1 MINNHMLRIGALF
14 LLTVLSYGFYN
25 AYLPITDPVESNYVL
40 SAITMLK
47 HNSWISPM
55 IYDHVWYDKP
65 PLTYWALMITYKL
78 FGISDFTS
86 RIPNTLV
93 AGASV
98 ALMYHIIYRI
108 SKNTFASVLCAIL
121 LMSTLQFWYISH
133 AIITDGFLFLFT
145 LAIFGY
151 SYLAFTNNDKSAMV
165 KAYIAAAL
173 AVITKGPIGIILPGL
188 ILLIYVCA
196 RYIVHRKDEIYQ
208 VSKDIK
214 LLFNPFGLL
223 VFIAIASPWYIAM
236 YSIHGEQ
243 FISGFLG
250 LHNVDRALVSEHPKF
265 DVWYYYL
272 LIVPLSLLPWTPV
285 IVYHLKDLNWK
296 DDFDLLGII
305 WFIVIVLFYSLVA
318 TKYLTYTLPAIIPCI
333 IWAAVKI
340 CELVTDKETGEF
352 TQSFKKFNY
361 LITLPLGIYYMIF
374 TFTTAFDQSLDSKPL
389 IVGSFIIVCIILIGR
404 YYITSF
410 FKLAIYAL
418 VPLITLYSAITITV
432 PPILFNQ
439 SGLQFRTFIEDTSK
453 PIYVYGSY
461 YTSIVYY
468 MDTTP
473 TQVFVDT
480 TDDSIWTEGK
490 TLMPT
495 ITKETFLKDVS
506 NNRGAYVIVPKKYDK
521 DFFNALSYPEAKL
534 VNKTKLASIYKL
546 QSEPP
551 VKRVVCS
558 RAISP

>member
-1 MINNHMLRIGALF
+1 MLRIGALF
-14 LLTVLSYGFYN
+14 LLTVLCYGFYN

-98 ALMYHIIYRI
+98 ALMYHITYRM
-108 SKNTFASVLCAIL
+108 SKSTFAGVLCAIL

-133 AIITDGFLFLFT
+133 AIITDGFLLLFT

-196 RYIVHRKDEIYQ
+196 RYIVHRKDESYQ
-208 VSKDIK
+208 LSKDIK

-250 LHNVDRALVSEHPKF
+250 LHNVDRALISEHPKF
-265 DVWYYYL
+265 NVWYYYL

-374 TFTTAFDQSLDSKPL
+374 TFTTAFDKSLDSKPL
-389 IVGSFIIVCIILIGR
+389 IVGSFIIVCMILIGR

-468 MDTTP
+468 MDTIP

-521 DFFNALSYPEAKL
+521 DFSNALPYPKAKL

-546 QSEPP
+546 Q
-551 VKRVVCS
+551 
-558 RAISP
+558 

>member
-14 LLTVLSYGFYN
+14 LLTVLCYGFYN

-133 AIITDGFLFLFT
+133 AIITDGFLLLFT

-196 RYIVHRKDEIYQ
+196 RYIVHRKDESYQ
-208 VSKDIK
+208 LSKDIK
-214 LLFNPFGLL
+214 LLFNPLGLL
-223 VFIAIASPWYIAM
+223 AFIAIASPWYIAM

-250 LHNVDRALVSEHPKF
+250 LHNVDRALISEHPKF
-265 DVWYYYL
+265 NVWYYYL

-374 TFTTAFDQSLDSKPL
+374 TFTTAFDKSLDSKPL
-389 IVGSFIIVCIILIGR
+389 IVGSFIIVCMILIGR

-453 PIYVYGSY
+453 PIYIYGSY

-480 TDDSIWTEGK
+480 TDDSKWTESK

-495 ITKETFLKDVS
+495 ITK
-506 NNRGAYVIVPKKYDK
+506 
-521 DFFNALSYPEAKL
+521 
-534 VNKTKLASIYKL
+534 
-546 QSEPP
+546 
-551 VKRVVCS
+551 
-558 RAISP
+558 

>member
-25 AYLPITDPVESNYVL
+25 AYLPITDLVESNYVL

-133 AIITDGFLFLFT
+133 AIITDGFLLLFT

-196 RYIVHRKDEIYQ
+196 RYIVHRKDESYQ
-208 VSKDIK
+208 LSKDIK
-214 LLFNPFGLL
+214 LLFNPLGLL
-223 VFIAIASPWYIAM
+223 AFIAIASPWYIAM

-250 LHNVDRALVSEHPKF
+250 LHNVDRALISEHPKF
-265 DVWYYYL
+265 NVWYYYL

-374 TFTTAFDQSLDSKPL
+374 TFATAFDKSLDSKPL
-389 IVGSFIIVCIILIGR
+389 IVGSFIIVCMILIGR

-468 MDTTP
+468 MDTIP

-506 NNRGAYVIVPKKYDK
+506 NNLGAYVIVPKKYDK
-521 DFFNALSYPEAKL
+521 DFSNALSYREAKL

-546 QSEPP
+546 Q
-551 VKRVVCS
+551 
-558 RAISP
+558 

>member
-188 ILLIYVCA
+188 ILLIYICA
-196 RYIVHRKDEIYQ
+196 RYAIHRKDERYQ
-208 VSKDIK
+208 LLKDIK
-214 LLFNPFGLL
+214 LLFNPLGLL
-223 VFIAIASPWYIAM
+223 GFIAIASPWYIAM

-265 DVWYYYL
+265 NVWYYYL

-285 IVYHLKDLNWK
+285 IVYHLKDINWK

-374 TFTTAFDQSLDSKPL
+374 TFATAFDQSLDSKPL
-389 IVGSFIIVCIILIGR
+389 IVGSFIIVCMILIGR

-432 PPILFNQ
+432 PPILFKISLVYSLERSSKIHQNQ
-439 SGLQFRTFIEDTSK
+439 Y
-453 PIYVYGSY
+453 IYMAV
-461 YTSIVYY
+461 
-468 MDTTP
+468 
-473 TQVFVDT
+473 
-480 TDDSIWTEGK
+480 
-490 TLMPT
+490 T
-495 ITKETFLKDVS
+495 ILLLYITWIL
-506 NNRGAYVIVPKKYDK
+506 YPPK
-521 DFFNALSYPEAKL
+521 FS
-534 VNKTKLASIYKL
+534 
-546 QSEPP
+546 
-551 VKRVVCS
+551 
-558 RAISP
+558 

>member
-98 ALMYHIIYRI
+98 ALVYRI
-108 SKNTFASVLCAIL
+108 TYRMSKNTFAGVLCAIL

-208 VSKDIK
+208 LSKDIK

-285 IVYHLKDLNWK
+285 IVYHLKDINWK

-389 IVGSFIIVCIILIGR
+389 IVGSFIIVCMILIGR

-453 PIYVYGSY
+453 PIYIYGSY

-468 MDTTP
+468 MDTIP

-506 NNRGAYVIVPKKYDK
+506 NNLGAYVIVPKKYDK
-521 DFFNALSYPEAKL
+521 DFSNALSYTEAKL
-534 VNKTKLASIYKL
+534 VKKKKLASIYKL
-546 QSEPP
+546 Q
-551 VKRVVCS
+551 
-558 RAISP
+558 

>member
-98 ALMYHIIYRI
+98 ALMYHITYRM
-108 SKNTFASVLCAIL
+108 SKNTFAGVLCAIL

-133 AIITDGFLFLFT
+133 AIITDGFLLLFT

-196 RYIVHRKDEIYQ
+196 RYIVHRKDESYQ
-208 VSKDIK
+208 LSKDIK
-214 LLFNPFGLL
+214 LLFNPLGLL
-223 VFIAIASPWYIAM
+223 AFIAIASPWYIAM

-250 LHNVDRALVSEHPKF
+250 LHNVDRALISEHPKF
-265 DVWYYYL
+265 NVWYYYL

-374 TFTTAFDQSLDSKPL
+374 TFATAFDQSLDSKPL
-389 IVGSFIIVCIILIGR
+389 IVGSFIIVCMILIGR

-453 PIYVYGSY
+453 PIYIYGSY

-521 DFFNALSYPEAKL
+521 DFSNALPYPKAKL

-546 QSEPP
+546 Q
-551 VKRVVCS
+551 
-558 RAISP
+558 

>member
-1 MINNHMLRIGALF
+1 MCPFHYYHDTCNS
-14 LLTVLSYGFYN
+14 LS
-25 AYLPITDPVESNYVL
+25 L
-40 SAITMLK
+40 
-47 HNSWISPM
+47 
-55 IYDHVWYDKP
+55 
-65 PLTYWALMITYKL
+65 
-78 FGISDFTS
+78 
-86 RIPNTLV
+86 
-93 AGASV
+93 
-98 ALMYHIIYRI
+98 
-108 SKNTFASVLCAIL
+108 
-121 LMSTLQFWYISH
+121 
-133 AIITDGFLFLFT
+133 
-145 LAIFGY
+145 
-151 SYLAFTNNDKSAMV
+151 
-165 KAYIAAAL
+165 
-173 AVITKGPIGIILPGL
+173 
-188 ILLIYVCA
+188 
-196 RYIVHRKDEIYQ
+196 
-208 VSKDIK
+208 KDI
-214 LLFNPFGLL
+214 
-223 VFIAIASPWYIAM
+223 
-236 YSIHGEQ
+236 
-243 FISGFLG
+243 
-250 LHNVDRALVSEHPKF
+250 
-265 DVWYYYL
+265 
-272 LIVPLSLLPWTPV
+272 
-285 IVYHLKDLNWK
+285 NWK

-361 LITLPLGIYYMIF
+361 VVTLPLCIYYMIF
-374 TFTTAFDQSLDSKPL
+374 TFATAFDQSLDSKPL
-389 IVGSFIIVCIILIGR
+389 IVGSFIIVCMILIGR

-439 SGLQFRTFIEDTSK
+439 SGLQFKAFIEDTSK

-521 DFFNALSYPEAKL
+521 DFSNALPYPKAKL

-546 QSEPP
+546 Q
-551 VKRVVCS
+551 
-558 RAISP
+558 

>member
-98 ALMYHIIYRI
+98 ALMYHITYRI
-108 SKNTFASVLCAIL
+108 SKSTFAGILCAIL

-133 AIITDGFLFLFT
+133 AVITDGFLFLFT

-151 SYLAFTNNDKSAMV
+151 SYLAFTNNDRSAMV

-188 ILLIYVCA
+188 ILLIYICA
-196 RYIVHRKDEIYQ
+196 HHAIHRKDKSYQ
-208 VSKDIK
+208 LSKDIK
-214 LLFNPFGLL
+214 LLFNPLGLL
-223 VFIAIASPWYIAM
+223 GFIAIASPWYIAM

-250 LHNVDRALVSEHPKF
+250 LHNVDRALISEHPKF
-265 DVWYYYL
+265 NVWYYYL

-374 TFTTAFDQSLDSKPL
+374 TFTTAFDKSLDSKPL
-389 IVGSFIIVCIILIGR
+389 IVGSFIIVCMILIGR

-521 DFFNALSYPEAKL
+521 DFSNALPYPKAKL

-546 QSEPP
+546 Q
-551 VKRVVCS
+551 
-558 RAISP
+558 

>member
-14 LLTVLSYGFYN
+14 LLTVLCYGFYN

-98 ALMYHIIYRI
+98 ALMYHITYRM
-108 SKNTFASVLCAIL
+108 SKSTFAGVLCAIL

-196 RYIVHRKDEIYQ
+196 RYIVHRKDESYQ
-208 VSKDIK
+208 LSKDIK
-214 LLFNPFGLL
+214 LLFNPLGLL
-223 VFIAIASPWYIAM
+223 AFIAIASPWYIAM

-250 LHNVDRALVSEHPKF
+250 LHNVDRALISEHPKF
-265 DVWYYYL
+265 NVWYYYL

-285 IVYHLKDLNWK
+285 IVCHLKDLNWK

-361 LITLPLGIYYMIF
+361 VVTLPLCIYYLIF
-374 TFTTAFDQSLDSKPL
+374 TFATAFDKSLDSKPL
-389 IVGSFIIVCIILIGR
+389 IIGSFIIVCMILIAR

-439 SGLQFRTFIEDTSK
+439 SGLQFKTFIKDPSK

-495 ITKETFLKDVS
+495 ITKETFLSNAS
-506 NNRGAYVIVPKKYDK
+506 NNRGSYVIVPKKYDK
-521 DFFNALSYPEAKL
+521 DFSNALPYPKAKL

-546 QSEPP
+546 Q
-551 VKRVVCS
+551 
-558 RAISP
+558 

>member
-25 AYLPITDPVESNYVL
+25 ANLPITDPVESNYVL

-98 ALMYHIIYRI
+98 ALMYHITYRI
-108 SKNTFASVLCAIL
+108 SKNTFAGVLCAIL

-133 AIITDGFLFLFT
+133 AVITDGFLFFFT

-196 RYIVHRKDEIYQ
+196 RYAIHRKDEIYQ
-208 VSKDIK
+208 LSKDIK
-214 LLFNPFGLL
+214 LLFTPFGLL

-285 IVYHLKDLNWK
+285 IVYHLKDINWK

-374 TFTTAFDQSLDSKPL
+374 TFATAFDQSLDSKPL

-418 VPLITLYSAITITV
+418 VPLITLYSVITITV

-439 SGLQFRTFIEDTSK
+439 SGLQFKAFIEDTSK

-495 ITKETFLKDVS
+495 ITKETFLSNTS

-521 DFFNALSYPEAKL
+521 DFSNIEKIPMVS
-534 VNKTKLASIYKL
+534 SIFGT
-546 QSEPP
+546 
-551 VKRVVCS
+551 
-558 RAISP
+558 

>member
-14 LLTVLSYGFYN
+14 LLTVLCYGFYN

-98 ALMYHIIYRI
+98 ALMYHITYRM
-108 SKNTFASVLCAIL
+108 SKNTFAGVLCAIL

-133 AIITDGFLFLFT
+133 AIITDGFLLLFT

-196 RYIVHRKDEIYQ
+196 RYIVHRKDESYQ
-208 VSKDIK
+208 LSKDIK
-214 LLFNPFGLL
+214 LLFNPLGLL
-223 VFIAIASPWYIAM
+223 AFIAIASPWYIAM

-250 LHNVDRALVSEHPKF
+250 LHNVDRALISEHPKF
-265 DVWYYYL
+265 NVWYYYL

-285 IVYHLKDLNWK
+285 IVYHLKDINWK

-361 LITLPLGIYYMIF
+361 VVTLPLGIYYMIF
-374 TFTTAFDQSLDSKPL
+374 TFATAFDQSLDSKPL

-418 VPLITLYSAITITV
+418 VPLITLYSVITITV

-439 SGLQFRTFIEDTSK
+439 SGLQFKAFIEDTSK
-453 PIYVYGSY
+453 PIYVYGNY

-521 DFFNALSYPEAKL
+521 DFSNALPYPKAKL

-546 QSEPP
+546 Q
-551 VKRVVCS
+551 
-558 RAISP
+558 

>member
-14 LLTVLSYGFYN
+14 LLTVLCYGFYN

-98 ALMYHIIYRI
+98 ALMYHITYRI
-108 SKNTFASVLCAIL
+108 SKSTFAGILCAIL

-133 AIITDGFLFLFT
+133 AVITDGFLFLFT

-151 SYLAFTNNDKSAMV
+151 SYLAFTNNDRSAMV

-188 ILLIYVCA
+188 ILLIYICA
-196 RYIVHRKDEIYQ
+196 HHAIHRKDKSYQ
-208 VSKDIK
+208 LSKDIK
-214 LLFNPFGLL
+214 LLFNPLGLL
-223 VFIAIASPWYIAM
+223 GFIAIASPWYIAM

-250 LHNVDRALVSEHPKF
+250 LHNVDRALISEHPKF
-265 DVWYYYL
+265 NVWYYYL

-374 TFTTAFDQSLDSKPL
+374 TFATAFDKSLDSKPL
-389 IVGSFIIVCIILIGR
+389 IVGSFIIVCMILIGR

-521 DFFNALSYPEAKL
+521 DFSNALPYPKAKL

-546 QSEPP
+546 Q
-551 VKRVVCS
+551 
-558 RAISP
+558 

>member
-151 SYLAFTNNDKSAMV
+151 SYLAFTNNDRSAMV

-285 IVYHLKDLNWK
+285 IVYHLKDINWK

-546 QSEPP
+546 Q
-551 VKRVVCS
+551 
-558 RAISP
+558 

>member
-133 AIITDGFLFLFT
+133 AIITDGFLLLFT

-196 RYIVHRKDEIYQ
+196 RYIVHRKDESYQ
-208 VSKDIK
+208 LSKDIK
-214 LLFNPFGLL
+214 LLFNPLGLL
-223 VFIAIASPWYIAM
+223 AFIAIASPWYIAM

-250 LHNVDRALVSEHPKF
+250 LHNVDRALISEHPKF
-265 DVWYYYL
+265 NVWYYYL

-374 TFTTAFDQSLDSKPL
+374 TFTTAFDKSLDSKPL
-389 IVGSFIIVCIILIGR
+389 IVGSFIIVCMILIGR

-453 PIYVYGSY
+453 PIFVYGSY

-490 TLMPT
+490 TLMLT
-495 ITKETFLKDVS
+495 LTKETFLKDVS

-521 DFFNALSYPEAKL
+521 DFSNALPYPKAKL

-546 QSEPP
+546 Q
-551 VKRVVCS
+551 
-558 RAISP
+558 

>member
-546 QSEPP
+546 Q
-551 VKRVVCS
+551 
-558 RAISP
+558 